1 MTYNVFGGT
10 LNPTVLLLKRVHCGA
25 EILVAI
31 LLLSAELVP
40 IFCWSAENYNLTPQ
54 YLVTFNHVITAN
66 PKFPCH
72 CLFLY
77 F

>member
-40 IFCWSAENYNLTPQ
+40 IFCWSA
-54 YLVTFNHVITAN
+54 
-66 PKFPCH
+66 
-72 CLFLY
+72 
-77 F
+77 